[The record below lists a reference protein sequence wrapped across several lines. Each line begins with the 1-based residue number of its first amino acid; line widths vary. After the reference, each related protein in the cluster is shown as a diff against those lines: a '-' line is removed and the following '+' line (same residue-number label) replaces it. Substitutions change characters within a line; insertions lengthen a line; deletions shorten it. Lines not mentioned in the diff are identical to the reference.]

1 MRIHAGRLGKQG
13 ERLSEEFLN
22 SLLGWVHSGFSV
34 HGEQTVPTDDL
45 KDSQQISRI
54 ERMSCCCSERS

>member
-1 MRIHAGRLGKQG
+1 VRIHAGRLGKQG

-34 HGEQTVPTDDL
+34 HGEQTVPTRPIRAPG
-45 KDSQQISRI
+45 SWR
-54 ERMSCCCSERS
+54 RSSIPWI